1 MPNTNKILA
10 IDPGTRHMG
19 LAFLGRGK
27 LHYYGVKN
35 IKNRSASET
44 LKEGRKLIS
53 RLIREMKPTLLAV
66 EKTFFGT
73 SPNAALLNLVS
84 DEIRTV
90 AKRLRVPVVG
100 YAPTTVKKFITGFG
114 HATKKEVA
122 KAIVIWHPELRVY
135 LTQDRAWKERYH
147 QNMFDAVALAMM
159 TYLRNVPPEE
169 RGRLRRPGRRA
180 E

>member
-1 MPNTNKILA
+1 MQNNNKILA

-19 LAFLGRGK
+19 VAFLGRGK
-27 LHYYGVKN
+27 LLYHGVKN
-35 IKNRSASET
+35 IKGRTGSET

-53 RLIREMKPTLLAV
+53 RLIREMRPTVIAH

-84 DEIRTV
+84 DEIRAV

-100 YAPTTVKKFITGFG
+100 YAPSTVKKFITGFG

-122 KAIVIWHPELRVY
+122 KAIVFWHPELRVY

-159 TYLRNVPPEE
+159 TYLRNATPAE
-169 RGRLRRPGRRA
+169 RARRRQPGRRA
-180 E
+180 G